1 MSLPSVLLHDHLDG
15 GLRPATILELA
26 ETHDYRGLPTTDE
39 TGLAEWFDQSES
51 GSLENYLRAF
61 EHTIALMQTPEAIER
76 VAYEAAVDLVAD
88 GVVYAEIRF
97 CPPMHT
103 KQGMT
108 RAAVIEAVVSGMSLG
123 SKESGLQWGLI
134 IDSLRHIHD
143 SMDLARL
150 AVASRHLGVV
160 GFDLAGPEAGHPPE
174 EHVAACRLVR
184 ESGLRLTIHAGESAG
199 EDGVAYVASS
209 VDKCGA
215 ERIGHGVELINDCLI
230 HDGEIVDLGPVAER
244 LRNRRIPLEMCPT
257 SSLATGSLQPEQ
269 HPVGPLYRAGFNITL
284 NTDNRLMSATSM
296 SDEFDF
302 VQKYHRFG
310 IDDLALTTRRSLDA
324 AFCPWDLKVELWET
338 KIAPAYRA
346 AGAGVE
352 ALWR

>member
-1 MSLPSVLLHDHLDG
+1 M
-15 GLRPATILELA
+15 LELA
-26 ETHDYRGLPTTDE
+26 EACDYQGLPATHE
-39 TGLAEWFDQSES
+39 AALAEWFDQSES

-61 EHTIALMQTPEAIER
+61 DHTVAVMQTPEAIER
-76 VAYEAAVDLVAD
+76 VAYEAALDLSAD

-97 CPPMHT
+97 CPPLHS

-108 RAAVIEAVVSGMSLG
+108 HSAVIEAVASGMSLG
-123 SKESGLQWGLI
+123 GTESGLRWRLI

-143 SMDLARL
+143 SMELARL

-174 EHVAACRLVR
+174 KHVAACRFVR

-199 EDGVAYVASS
+199 KDGVAYVASS

-215 ERIGHGVELINDCLI
+215 ERIGHGVELINDCLVQ
-230 HDGEIVDLGPVAER
+230 DGEIVDLGPVAER
-244 LRNRRIPLEMCPT
+244 IRNRRTPLEMCPT

-269 HPVGPLYRAGFNITL
+269 HPVGPLHRAGFNITL

-302 VQKYHRFG
+302 VQKYHRFD
-310 IDDLALTTRRSLDA
+310 IDDLALTTRRTLDA
-324 AFCPWDLKVELWET
+324 AFCPWDLKIELWET
-338 KIAPAYRA
+338 KIAPAYLA

-352 ALWR
+352 ALWQ